1 MIGLM
6 RGGSLPLATER
17 RGRPRPRERLPT
29 GREKQWGELVR
40 RVDGGEAGTF
50 PGQRQGPEPVTAD
63 TSPRG
68 LLRISFNDNLLC
80 SRLLYIF
87 AIMDTEKF
95 KNFIL
100 EHEND
105 DPARLL
111 LSKGKWKDIDTGLAA
126 NTIISRKKL
135 KGKVPEWYAEAGLI
149 FPSSL
154 SAEQCSSQATAE
166 YKARLARRLY
176 QETLRGSTGKAGSGG
191 MRIAD
196 LTGGL
201 GVDSRAFSKTAEH
214 VLYNEMNPLLAD
226 AAAHNFRLL
235 GAGNIAVSCKAL
247 EPGSLE
253 GILGEADTAGRE
265 ENCQDTGF
273 CPDIIY
279 LDPARRDDAGRK
291 VFLLED
297 CRPDILKLKEELLA
311 KARFVIVKL
320 SPMADISMVTDR
332 LGGHCREMHIVSSG
346 GECKELL
353 AVLDR
358 EYSGECVTV
367 AACNAGKDNAV
378 FTFCP
383 SEEKY
388 ASAEFPASQDE
399 VMSAGFLFEPDKA
412 LMKSGAFNLISE
424 RFHITKLSRNTHL
437 YIFNAPEAA
446 AGLSGYGKVYTIL
459 KVFPMNKAGIR
470 QAASEFQEAE
480 VTARNIHMSSEQ
492 LRKRL
497 GVRSGDRIHIFGAE
511 YLIVT
516 ER

>member
-6 RGGSLPLATER
+6 RGGVCRWPRKGVAGRGLVSGSRQDER
-17 RGRPRPRERLPT
+17 SS
-29 GREKQWGELVR
+29 GELVR
-40 RVDGGEAGTF
+40 RVDGGDAGTF
-50 PGQRQGPEPVTAD
+50 PGQRQGPEPVTAG

>member
-1 MIGLM
+1 M
-6 RGGSLPLATER
+6 
-17 RGRPRPRERLPT
+17 
-29 GREKQWGELVR
+29 
-40 RVDGGEAGTF
+40 EAK
-50 PGQRQGPEPVTAD
+50 PEPFRAND
-63 TSPRG
+63 RAPNRLQPAQAPRG
-68 LLRISFNDNLLC
+68 LLRIIINDNLLC

-166 YKARLARRLY
+166 YKAVLARRLY

-235 GAGNIAVSCKAL
+235 GAGNITVSCKIL

-253 GILGEADTAGRE
+253 GILGDAATAGRE
-265 ENCQDTGF
+265 DNGQDTGF

-279 LDPARRDDAGRK
+279 LDPARRDEAGRK

-297 CRPDILKLKEELLA
+297 CRPDVLKLEKELLA
-311 KARFVIVKL
+311 KARFVIIKL
-320 SPMADISMVTDR
+320 SPMADITMATGR
-332 LGGHCREMHIVSSG
+332 LGNVCRELHIISSG

-353 AVLDR
+353 AILDR
-358 EYSGECVTV
+358 EYDGECSIVSV
-367 AACNAGKDNAV
+367 NDAADGTGEGC
-378 FTFCP
+378 FRFRI
-383 SEEKY
+383 SEEK
-388 ASAEFPASQDE
+388 AARAAFPAEKDE
-399 VMSAGFLFEPDKA
+399 IANAAFLFEPGKS

>member
-1 MIGLM
+1 MAGRGLVS
-6 RGGSLPLATER
+6 GSRQDER
-17 RGRPRPRERLPT
+17 SSS
-29 GREKQWGELVR
+29 ELVR
-40 RVDGGEAGTF
+40 RVDEGEAGTF
-50 PGQRQGPEPVTAD
+50 PGQRQGPEPVTAG

-68 LLRISFNDNLLC
+68 VLRISINDNLLC

-166 YKARLARRLY
+166 YKAGLARRLY
-176 QETLRGSTGKAGSGG
+176 QETLQGSTANTGKAGSGG

-201 GVDSRAFSKTAEH
+201 GVDSWAFSKTAEH

-235 GAGNIAVSCKAL
+235 GAGNITVSCKAL

-253 GILGEADTAGRE
+253 GILSGADTASRE
-265 ENCQDTGF
+265 KKGPDTGF

-297 CRPDILKLKEELLA
+297 CRPDVLKLEEELLA
-311 KARFVIVKL
+311 TSRFLIVKL
-320 SPMADISMVTDR
+320 SPMADITMATGR
-332 LGGHCREMHIVSSG
+332 LGSVCRELHIISSG

-353 AVLDR
+353 AILDR
-358 EYSGECVTV
+358 DFGGECRIVVCSDAGRADRGIFSFTRTEERS
-367 AACNAGKDNAV
+367 ASASFISGKDEA
-378 FTFCP
+378 
-383 SEEKY
+383 
-388 ASAEFPASQDE
+388 
-399 VMSAGFLFEPDKA
+399 AGHAFLFEPGKA
-412 LMKSGAFNLISE
+412 LMKSGAFNLISS
-424 RFHITKLSRNTHL
+424 RFGIKKISRSTHL
-437 YIFNAPEAA
+437 YLFSEETLAA
-446 AGLSGYGKVYTIL
+446 TLKDYGKVFRIL
-459 KVFPMNKAGIR
+459 EVLPMNGRGIRKAGTGYP
-470 QAASEFQEAE
+470 EAE
-480 VTARNIHMSSEQ
+480 VTARNISMSSEQ
-492 LRKRL
+492 LRRKL
-497 GVRSGDRIHIFGAE
+497 GTRPGNRYHIFGAE
-511 YLIVT
+511 YLFVT
-516 ER
+516 SKMKFL

>member
-1 MIGLM
+1 M
-6 RGGSLPLATER
+6 
-17 RGRPRPRERLPT
+17 
-29 GREKQWGELVR
+29 
-40 RVDGGEAGTF
+40 EAK
-50 PGQRQGPEPVTAD
+50 PEPFRAND
-63 TSPRG
+63 RAPNRLQPAQAPRG
-68 LLRISFNDNLLC
+68 LLRIIINDNLLCSRLLRIIINDNLLC

-166 YKARLARRLY
+166 YKAVLARRLY

-235 GAGNIAVSCKAL
+235 GAGNITVSCKIL

-253 GILGEADTAGRE
+253 GILGDAATAGRE
-265 ENCQDTGF
+265 DNGQDTGF

-279 LDPARRDDAGRK
+279 LDPARRDEAGRK

-297 CRPDILKLKEELLA
+297 CRPDVLKLEKELLA
-311 KARFVIVKL
+311 KARFVIIKL
-320 SPMADISMVTDR
+320 SPMADITMATGR
-332 LGGHCREMHIVSSG
+332 LGNVCRELHIISSG

-353 AVLDR
+353 AILDR
-358 EYSGECVTV
+358 EYDGECSIVSV
-367 AACNAGKDNAV
+367 NDAADGTGEGCFRFRISEEKAARAAFPAGKDEVANA
-378 FTFCP
+378 
-383 SEEKY
+383 
-388 ASAEFPASQDE
+388 A
-399 VMSAGFLFEPDKA
+399 FLFEPGKS
-412 LMKSGAFNLISE
+412 LMKSGAFNLISS
-424 RFHITKLSRNTHL
+424 RFHITKLSPGTHL
-437 YIFNAPEAA
+437 YIFSDEDTAA
-446 AGLSGYGKVYTIL
+446 VLKNYGKVFRIL
-459 KVFPMNKAGIR
+459 KVLPMGGLSIR
-470 QAASEFQEAE
+470 QAASEYPEAE
-480 VTARNIHMSSEQ
+480 VTARNIRMSSEQ
-492 LRKRL
+492 LRRKL
-497 GVRSGDRIHIFGAE
+497 GTRPGERYHIFGTE

-516 ER
+516 EKMKFSREL

>member
-1 MIGLM
+1 
-6 RGGSLPLATER
+6 
-17 RGRPRPRERLPT
+17 
-29 GREKQWGELVR
+29 
-40 RVDGGEAGTF
+40 
-50 PGQRQGPEPVTAD
+50 
-63 TSPRG
+63 
-68 LLRISFNDNLLC
+68 
-80 SRLLYIF
+80 
-87 AIMDTEKF
+87 MDTEKF

-149 FPSSL
+149 FPSSV

-166 YKARLARRLY
+166 YKAVLARRLY
-176 QETLRGSTGKAGSGG
+176 QETLQGSTGNAGKAGSGG

-235 GAGNIAVSCKAL
+235 GAGNITVSCKIL

-253 GILGEADTAGRE
+253 GILCEADTSSRE
-265 ENCQDTGF
+265 DNGQDTGF

-279 LDPARRDDAGRK
+279 LDPARRDEAGKK

-332 LGGHCREMHIVSSG
+332 HEEHCREIHIVSSG

-388 ASAEFPASQDE
+388 SSAEFPASQDE

-412 LMKSGAFNLISE
+412 LMKSGAFNLISS
-424 RFHITKLSRNTHL
+424 RFHITKLSPGTHL
-437 YIFNAPEAA
+437 YIFSDEDTAA
-446 AGLSGYGKVYTIL
+446 VLKNYGKVFRIL
-459 KVFPMNKAGIR
+459 KVLPMGGLSIR
-470 QAASEFQEAE
+470 QAASEYPEAE
-480 VTARNIHMSSEQ
+480 VTARNIRMSSEQ
-492 LRKRL
+492 LRRKL
-497 GVRSGDRIHIFGAE
+497 GTRPGERYHIFGTE

-516 ER
+516 EKMKFSREL